1 MNSLFLVPTFY
12 SHILNGIL
20 LFFAIVLVYINY
32 SNLKK
37 MAPYNKIMLFLI
49 FSLCIGVHGISHMV
63 LDKYY
68 NYNPMMILNYPN

>member
-12 SHILNGIL
+12 AHILNGIL
-20 LFFAIVLVYINY
+20 LFFAIVLVYMNY
-32 SNLKK
+32 SSLKK
-37 MAPYNKIMLFLI
+37 MTPYNKIMLFLL

-68 NYNPMMILNYPN
+68 NYNPMLFINQS